1 MDLGGQQS
9 AFDTALT
16 PGAGGLGRFQ
26 GWRLELWGW
35 IVAHLP
41 GAKVGIPHLLAAVS
55 YIDYG
60 EVLSICQHAQGS
72 SGLELSRGRSLIW
85 PPPLLHNPFIGQTQ
99 VCPLPYQPQSWGGRE
114 AVGRACSLQHTRD
127 SRWFSRRQTPLL
139 LTALFSFGLLE
150 WSWIDLRKQK
160 PQSVECQITHRL
172 TSPKQAKKKLNLM
185 NIRDSQFWKFQTL
198 KVKN

>member
-26 GWRLELWGW
+26 GRRLELWGW
-35 IVAHLP
+35 IVAHLA
-41 GAKVGIPHLLAAVS
+41 GAKVGIPHLVAAVS

-85 PPPLLHNPFIGQTQ
+85 PPPPSLTQPLHRPNSGLSPA
-99 VCPLPYQPQSWGGRE
+99 LPTSILGGRE
-114 AVGRACSLQHTRD
+114 GGGQGLFFAAHKGLSVVLQKTNPSPPHRT
-127 SRWFSRRQTPLL
+127 L
-139 LTALFSFGLLE
+139 SFGLLE
-150 WSWIDLRKQK
+150 WSWIDLLKQK

-172 TSPKQAKKKLNLM
+172 TSPKQAKKIKSHEHQGLA
-185 NIRDSQFWKFQTL
+185 IL
-198 KVKN
+198 KVPDVES